1 MANVLGTSLN
11 DTISPFSV
19 SPGVV
24 GVPTSGADT
33 VNGGL
38 GADTMDAGDGN
49 DTYIVDNIGDI
60 VKEQFDDTF
69 GGVDTVLSSVS
80 YSLSPGTTGNQ
91 GFGIE
96 NLTLTGTANINAT
109 GNAKNNLLLGNGAA
123 NTFFSSAGNDTINGG
138 LGTDTANYSA
148 LTNVVTLGAF
158 GVVKKGTLGTDSLI
172 AVESIVGSSLLGD
185 TVDHSGASVAPATGT
200 ITNLTTGAV
209 TVNGTTSPLPLS
221 FTVSQFENVIGSGF
235 NDSITGDAG
244 NNLLAGGSG
253 NDTLNG
259 GAGNDRIF
267 GDVSLAFSSPV
278 FSFNN
283 KFYTLTTAAS
293 WTQAQAQAVALG
305 GNLVTVNDAAENQF
319 LVNTFGGTERLWL
332 GLTDEVT
339 EGTFRWAN
347 GEAVTYTNWSVG
359 QPDNFNNE
367 DYAEF
372 NLGGA
377 GKWNDLPNAA
387 LSLRGIVEI
396 GNSNDLIFGGAGNDT
411 INGGVG
417 LDVVD
422 YSALGATVSL
432 GAFGVVNKGTL
443 GTDSL
448 IAVESIIGSS
458 LLGDT
463 VDHSGASVAP
473 ATGTITNL
481 TTGAVTVNGTAS
493 PLPLTF
499 TVSQF
504 ENVTGSG
511 FADTITGNSANNS
524 LSGGAGN
531 DTFFGTAGT
540 DTINGGLG
548 TDTANYSALT
558 NVVTLGAFGVV
569 KKGTLGTDSL
579 IAVESIIGS
588 SLLGDTVDHSGAT
601 VAPATGTITNLTT
614 GAVTVNGTASPLPLT
629 FTVSQFENVIGSG
642 FADTIT
648 GNDANNSLSGGT
660 GNDTISGLSGN
671 DTLLGGGGDDFLDGG
686 LGVDLINGGT
696 GSDTTTYAF
705 SSGPINANLSTG
717 VVSSGTE
724 VNRNETLI
732 SIENLIGSSGDDT
745 LTGSVAFN
753 SLEGALG
760 NDLFFG
766 SAGNDTLSGGQGSDT
781 ANYSAFASVVS
792 LGGFGI
798 LNKGALG
805 TDTLIAVET
814 IVGSG
819 QQGDT
824 VDHSLASFAPST
836 GTITNLTTGAVTV
849 NGTAPLPLSFTVS
862 QFENVIGSG
871 LADSITGNSA
881 NNVLS
886 GASGNDSIFG
896 SAGVDTING
905 GLGTDTANYSSLGG
919 VVTLGAFG
927 TLNKGSLGTDTLIDV
942 EVIVGSSLSGDTVDH
957 SGASVAPATGTY
969 TDLSSGTVFVNGT
982 ADPLPLAFSVS
993 QFENVIGSG
1002 FADTIIGNADSNS
1015 LSGGGGNDS
1024 LDGGVGN
1031 DTLIGGAGDDT
1042 LIGGIGFDVLTG
1054 GAGNDRFRFLSLTD
1068 RIDVIKDFS
1077 SSLGNLGT
1085 LNGRDFI
1092 EVSAT
1097 GFGATSLS
1105 QFNYNV
1111 LTGAL
1116 AFLGTE
1122 FATIENRP
1130 TGFVVTSD
1138 VVLI

>member
-1 MANVLGTSLN
+1 M
-11 DTISPFSV
+11 
-19 SPGVV
+19 
-24 GVPTSGADT
+24 
-33 VNGGL
+33 
-38 GADTMDAGDGN
+38 
-49 DTYIVDNIGDI
+49 
-60 VKEQFDDTF
+60 
-69 GGVDTVLSSVS
+69 
-80 YSLSPGTTGNQ
+80 
-91 GFGIE
+91 
-96 NLTLTGTANINAT
+96 
-109 GNAKNNLLLGNGAA
+109 
-123 NTFFSSAGNDTINGG
+123 
-138 LGTDTANYSA
+138 
-148 LTNVVTLGAF
+148 
-158 GVVKKGTLGTDSLI
+158 
-172 AVESIVGSSLLGD
+172 
-185 TVDHSGASVAPATGT
+185 
-200 ITNLTTGAV
+200 
-209 TVNGTTSPLPLS
+209 
-221 FTVSQFENVIGSGF
+221 
-235 NDSITGDAG
+235 
-244 NNLLAGGSG
+244 
-253 NDTLNG
+253 
-259 GAGNDRIF
+259 
-267 GDVSLAFSSPV
+267 
-278 FSFNN
+278 
-283 KFYTLTTAAS
+283 
-293 WTQAQAQAVALG
+293 
-305 GNLVTVNDAAENQF
+305 
-319 LVNTFGGTERLWL
+319 
-332 GLTDEVT
+332 
-339 EGTFRWAN
+339 
-347 GEAVTYTNWSVG
+347 
-359 QPDNFNNE
+359 
-367 DYAEF
+367 
-372 NLGGA
+372 
-377 GKWNDLPNAA
+377 
-387 LSLRGIVEI
+387 
-396 GNSNDLIFGGAGNDT
+396 
-411 INGGVG
+411 
-417 LDVVD
+417 
-422 YSALGATVSL
+422 
-432 GAFGVVNKGTL
+432 
-443 GTDSL
+443 
-448 IAVESIIGSS
+448 
-458 LLGDT
+458 
-463 VDHSGASVAP
+463 
-473 ATGTITNL
+473 
-481 TTGAVTVNGTAS
+481 
-493 PLPLTF
+493 
-499 TVSQF
+499 
-504 ENVTGSG
+504 
-511 FADTITGNSANNS
+511 
-524 LSGGAGN
+524 
-531 DTFFGTAGT
+531 
-540 DTINGGLG
+540 
-548 TDTANYSALT
+548 
-558 NVVTLGAFGVV
+558 
-569 KKGTLGTDSL
+569 
-579 IAVESIIGS
+579 
-588 SLLGDTVDHSGAT
+588 
-601 VAPATGTITNLTT
+601 
-614 GAVTVNGTASPLPLT
+614 
-629 FTVSQFENVIGSG
+629 
-642 FADTIT
+642 
-648 GNDANNSLSGGT
+648 
-660 GNDTISGLSGN
+660 
-671 DTLLGGGGDDFLDGG
+671 
-686 LGVDLINGGT
+686 DLINGGT